1 MNRRSRLACRLKAAS
16 ALFACWSILCS
27 CNNLR
32 SSAKDPST
40 TGDSPS
46 TTRGTTGPVQNVPY
60 CPGGNRGN
68 ACLLGANCRITEQ
81 GCQVCQCLE
90 L

>member
-1 MNRRSRLACRLKAAS
+1 MKCPSRLMSRLKAALALS
-16 ALFACWSILCS
+16 AIGASLCS
-27 CNNLR
+27 CYNPR

-40 TGDSPS
+40 TGDTPS
-46 TTRGTTGPVQNVPY
+46 TTRGTTGHVKDVPY
-60 CPGGNRGN
+60 CPGGNLGH

>member
-1 MNRRSRLACRLKAAS
+1 MMNEPWIGYRLKAGL
-16 ALFACWSILCS
+16 ALFAFWSLLCS

-46 TTRGTTGPVQNVPY
+46 TTRGTTGHVKDVPY
-60 CPGGNRGN
+60 CPGGNRAR
-68 ACLLGANCRITEQ
+68 ACVLGANCRISEQ